1 MPDHDRDPE
10 ATVTWK
16 PSVEQDAPLLEDR
29 VTEPGSIDPD
39 SGNAEP
45 RPLMQQLLAHYCSA
59 LESELTP
66 LLDPLLHVGETLQAT
81 TELPAQ
87 TLLPGMRELRTQLTQ
102 LVAKVAEQQAYVLI
116 FGPLK
121 SGKSTFMN
129 AICATYVSEVTSLP
143 AYPCLVQVSH
153 AADTQYRVTRYDGD
167 TATFSDPA
175 QLHEAL
181 EASHR
186 ELVEMIRRTEA
197 SGEDFEP
204 HRHAPQAMMRIDI
217 RAPAGDLADSGAVL
231 VDTPGLYSRMKFGY
245 DRMTRDF
252 RDAAASAIFVV
263 KTDNLFLDQVFDEFE
278 ELLALFSRIFLIVN
292 LDAAKRDLQPDG
304 SLRPSI
310 EHEDPQAVVRAFE
323 NLSMS
328 AAVKRAR
335 EAGRLRIYPVDLL
348 GAASQRIRA
357 NRPGGNGTAANAQ
370 TAGADFD
377 LLLQDLTEYL
387 NSNEYL
393 RGFVADS
400 LRRARSLLAELLRLL
415 DDDAVRHLESR
426 VQRLGTEH
434 AELEERKAAL
444 ERLRAIDWR
453 QQFEPQ
459 RTRLAEVVRAQIDPI
474 GRNAAH
480 SLNGAVDAWFGSD
493 ASLLALQ
500 RNDVEPT
507 FARCRED
514 CLRLVRETLDSELVQ
529 AGTGEAMGSELRRD
543 FERVEIDPTSH
554 ARSALA
560 ELRVGDRVTVQ
571 APALGHSLLPV
582 RRTLLDWLLLRS
594 SARVR
599 DRLFGPPET
608 PDRPIAPD
616 AKARRLGDA
625 GREAITGKLQDAIG
639 PFVERAQRQV
649 PAEAFDAYVKGWS
662 TQLSRTLDAV
672 LATTQSRLETV
683 AALRAE
689 ARGVLDTLQA
699 LKALATP
706 TVKAVTAL
714 NDRFGRSGVAPAA
727 QDPSPSEPEPPSAE
741 P

>member
-1 MPDHDRDPE
+1 MPDHDRDAE
-10 ATVTWK
+10 ATVTRK
-16 PSVEQDAPLLEDR
+16 PTVEQDAPLLEDR
-29 VTEPGSIDPD
+29 VTGD
-39 SGNAEP
+39 SSEP

-66 LLDPLLHVGETLQAT
+66 LLEPLRHAGEALEAT
-81 TELPAQ
+81 SELPAQ
-87 TLLPGMRELRTQLTQ
+87 ALLPGIRELRTQLQQ

-121 SGKSTFMN
+121 SGKSTLMN

-153 AADTQYRVTRYDGD
+153 AAESHYRVTRYDGD
-167 TATFSDPA
+167 TASFSDPVE
-175 QLHEAL
+175 LHQAL

-186 ELVEMIRRTEA
+186 ELVETIRRTEA
-197 SGEDFEP
+197 GGEDFEP
-204 HRHAPQAMMRIDI
+204 HRHAPHAIMRIDI
-217 RAPAGDLADSGAVL
+217 RAPAGDLAHSGAVL

-278 ELLALFSRIFLIVN
+278 ELLGLFSRIFLIVN

-328 AAVKRAR
+328 AAVKAAR

-348 GAASQRIRA
+348 GAASERIRA
-357 NRPGGNGTAANAQ
+357 KPASAPA
-370 TAGADFD
+370 TAGTPARSDFD
-377 LLLQDLTEYL
+377 ALLEDLTDYL
-387 NSNEYL
+387 NSNDYL

-415 DDDAVRHLESR
+415 DDEGVRHLESR
-426 VQRLGTEH
+426 VQRLGTEA
-434 AELEERKAAL
+434 AELEERRGAL
-444 ERLRAIDWR
+444 ERLRAVDWR
-453 QQFEPQ
+453 LQFEPQ
-459 RTRLAEVVRAQIDPI
+459 RLRLSEVVRAQIEPI

-480 SLNGAVDAWFGSD
+480 SLSGAVDAWFGSD

-514 CLRLVRETLDSELVQ
+514 CLRLVREALDTELVR
-529 AGTGEAMGSELRRD
+529 AGTGDALAAELRRD
-543 FERVEIDPTSH
+543 FERVDIEPTAH

-560 ELRVGDRVTVQ
+560 ELRIGDHVTVQ
-571 APALGHSLLPV
+571 PPALGRSLLPV

-594 SARVR
+594 SGRVR
-599 DRLFGPPET
+599 DRLFGPPDQ
-608 PDRPIAPD
+608 PDLPIAPD
-616 AKARRLGDA
+616 SKARRLGDP
-625 GREAITGKLQDAIG
+625 GREAITEMLQGALA

-649 PAEAFDAYVKGWS
+649 PAEAFDAYVKAWS
-662 TQLSRTLDAV
+662 TQLARTLDAG
-672 LATTQSRLETV
+672 LATTRSRLDTV
-683 AALRAE
+683 AGLRAE
-689 ARGVLDTLQA
+689 AQGVLDTLQA

-706 TVKAVTAL
+706 AVKAVTAL
-714 NDRFGRSGVAPAA
+714 NDRFGRSGAAPMAA
-727 QDPSPSEPEPPSAE
+727 PGPSPTEPEPASAE